1 MNAKHFKALNFDLD
15 TEKLKEAYSVKKYTK
30 AYGEIRKFLKA
41 NGFNH
46 RQGSGYNSKE
56 KITTPQLMDILENL
70 FEKYPKIKACVKKL
84 DATNVG
90 TDYDMLSMLE
100 ESEYAFSHAEAARQ
114 SPSVTKSLSEWKSD
128 IEAVKVGRDADTGG
142 ADTMT
147 KSLTEKER

>member
-30 AYGEIRKFLKA
+30 AYDEIRKFLKA

-70 FEKYPKIKACVKKL
+70 FEKYPKIKECVKKL

-90 TDYDMLSMLE
+90 KDYDMLSMLD
-100 ESEYAFSHAEAARQ
+100 ESEYAFSHAETINQ
-114 SPSVTKSLSEWKSD
+114 SSNITKSLSEWKSD
-128 IEAVKVGRDADTGG
+128 IETVKAGCEASVGDT
-142 ADTMT
+142 DTNT
-147 KSLTEKER
+147 KSLAEKER